1 MSTPER
7 AGWYDDPEDET
18 QLRYFDGIIWSERTV
33 PRQTRAAQPTP
44 ETAPQ
49 GDPAVDPSAPGTQGG
64 QGSPGGPGTDVFG
77 RPTHGA
83 GQTPFGTAPQGA
95 AGYGDA
101 APEPTTADGQTLAS
115 YGQRVGAY
123 LVDWIVLR
131 ILNVIFA
138 GWAVWLAS
146 RDYLTF
152 IWDAAAA
159 NDPERLERVT
169 PEELLGLFDVQYL
182 LVALGIGML
191 VRCLYEVIFLS
202 RWAATPGKLALGLS
216 VRRVDRPGWPS
227 AGTAF
232 MRALLPMA
240 TMLLSAISCFSTAVT
255 AADLLWPIKDP
266 QRQTLHDK
274 IAGTLVVRG
283 RQEKASCEA
292 GTDREAR

>member
-1 MSTPER
+1 M
-7 AGWYDDPEDET
+7 
-18 QLRYFDGIIWSERTV
+18 
-33 PRQTRAAQPTP
+33 
-44 ETAPQ
+44 
-49 GDPAVDPSAPGTQGG
+49 
-64 QGSPGGPGTDVFG
+64 
-77 RPTHGA
+77 
-83 GQTPFGTAPQGA
+83 
-95 AGYGDA
+95 
-101 APEPTTADGQTLAS
+101 
-115 YGQRVGAY
+115 GAY

-283 RQEKASCEA
+283 RQERASGEA
-292 GTDREAR
+292 GTHREAR